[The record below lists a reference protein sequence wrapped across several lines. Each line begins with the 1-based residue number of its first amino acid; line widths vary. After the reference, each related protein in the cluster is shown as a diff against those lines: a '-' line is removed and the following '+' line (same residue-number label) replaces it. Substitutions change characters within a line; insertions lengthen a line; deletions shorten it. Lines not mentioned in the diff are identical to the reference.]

1 MATRT
6 LKPLLTVT
14 AMTILLAL
22 PPLGLAQDATPAVDA
37 NCVPFVDALGCLPT
51 APESARVDLVEPS
64 FSDPTNITNPLF
76 PINDLH
82 SVLLLGHVDGK
93 LFRTEVT
100 LLPGTQIIDWNGQ
113 QIETRVSQ
121 YTAYLDGRIQEVA
134 IDYYAQTDDGAVWY
148 LGEDVADY
156 EDGDIIST
164 DGTWRVGR
172 AGAPPAM
179 IMPGDPQVG
188 DVFRPENIPGFVFE
202 EVTVTRIGATFHG
215 PHGPVSGAIVV
226 SELHQDGTYSDK
238 LFAPGYGE
246 FRTGHLGELEALA
259 LAVPTD
265 ALSGPVPSE
274 LETLTTGGAAIF
286 GAAESEDWAGASATI
301 ASMSTAWDAYR
312 VGDVLPIIEA
322 RLGDV
327 FVELAGAVD
336 AQSPAE
342 TRQAAIHVAQLSF
355 DLRLRY
361 QPPTEIDLARLDL
374 WAAQLLVD
382 AAADKP
388 GAVTS
393 DVTTLETIRNR
404 VAYTVEATTAEQ
416 IDTHLGEIRAAA
428 EEEDLDAAADAAS
441 ELRDVLAGAQQRA

>member
-6 LKPLLTVT
+6 LSPLLIITMLTV
-14 AMTILLAL
+14 LLAFPAL
-22 PPLGLAQDATPAVDA
+22 SIAQGVTPASDPG
-37 NCVPFVDALGCLPT
+37 CVPNVKDASCLPV
-51 APESARVDLVEPS
+51 ALESARVDLAEPT

-82 SVLLLGHVDGK
+82 SILMLGHVDGK

-100 LLPGTQIIDWNGQ
+100 LLAGTQIIEWKGQ
-113 QIETRVSQ
+113 QIETRASQ
-121 YTAYLDGRIQEVA
+121 YMAYLDGRIQEVA
-134 IDYYAQTDDGAVWY
+134 IDYYAQADDGAVWY

-156 EDGDIIST
+156 EDGVIIST
-164 DGTWRVGR
+164 EGTWRVGR
-172 AGAPPAM
+172 ADAPPAM

-202 EVTVTRIGATFHG
+202 EVTVTRIGATFVG

-265 ALSGPVPSE
+265 ALTEPVPTE
-274 LETLTTGGAAIF
+274 LETLSNGAAAIF
-286 GAAESEDWAGASATI
+286 DAAESEDWAGASATI
-301 ASMSTAWDAYR
+301 ASMATAWDAYR
-312 VGDVLPIIEA
+312 AGDLPPMIES
-322 RLGDV
+322 RLGEV

-336 AQSPAE
+336 ARSPAE
-342 TRQAAIHVAQLSF
+342 TRQAALKVAELSF
-355 DLRLRY
+355 DLRLRH
-361 QPPTEIDLARLDL
+361 QPPAEIDLARLDL
-374 WAAQLLVD
+374 WVRQLLVD
-382 AAADKP
+382 AAAEEP

-393 DVTTLETIRNR
+393 DVTTLEKVWDRIAHT
-404 VAYTVEATTAEQ
+404 VAPDTAEQ
-416 IDTHLGEIRAAA
+416 VDTLLGELRAAA
-428 EEEDLDAAADAAS
+428 EAEDLDNAIDIATD
-441 ELRDVLAGAQQRA
+441 LRDVLAGT